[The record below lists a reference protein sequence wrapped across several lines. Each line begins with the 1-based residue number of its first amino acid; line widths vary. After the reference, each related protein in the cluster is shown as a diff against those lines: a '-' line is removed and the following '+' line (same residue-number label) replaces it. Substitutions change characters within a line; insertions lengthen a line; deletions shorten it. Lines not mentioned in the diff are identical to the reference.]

1 MATVASIF
9 QYQVTPGKE
18 AEFWA
23 LMNEAIPLFEANG
36 ASVRMFLNAVAG
48 PNSDTAAFVAE
59 YDNGAAYGAALDNA
73 AANPAFAALIAKFAA
88 GGVGTLLSRSIAT
101 EVARS

>member
-1 MATVASIF
+1 MAAVSSIF
-9 QYQVTPGKE
+9 QYDVAPGKE

-36 ASVRMFLNAVAG
+36 ATVRMFQNAVAG
-48 PNSDTAAFVAE
+48 PNSGTAAFVAE
-59 YDNGAAYGAALDNA
+59 YENGSAYGAALDSA
-73 AANPAFAALIAKFAA
+73 AANPAFAALIVKFAA
-88 GGVGTLLSRSIAT
+88 AGAATLLSRSIAT